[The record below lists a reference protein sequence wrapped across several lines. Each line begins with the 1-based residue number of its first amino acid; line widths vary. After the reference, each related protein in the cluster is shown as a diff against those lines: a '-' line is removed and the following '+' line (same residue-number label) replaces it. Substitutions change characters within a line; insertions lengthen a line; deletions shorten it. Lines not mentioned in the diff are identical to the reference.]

1 MVENSSIKKSKW
13 DAYNPLKK
21 KNRLFTAVVVIP
33 TLLSAIYFG
42 LIASDVYISES
53 QFVIRSPKNTA
64 SLTGIGAFLQSA
76 GFARSADDT
85 HTVHAYMRSRDA
97 LSGLNHNGDIAIHYS
112 DKKIDMVSRFNNF
125 GSSEEMERLFQYFQ
139 KKIVKIFHLRGKKK
153 IINLWIG

>member
-76 GFARSADDT
+76 GFAR
-85 HTVHAYMRSRDA
+85 
-97 LSGLNHNGDIAIHYS
+97 
-112 DKKIDMVSRFNNF
+112 
-125 GSSEEMERLFQYFQ
+125 
-139 KKIVKIFHLRGKKK
+139 
-153 IINLWIG
+153 